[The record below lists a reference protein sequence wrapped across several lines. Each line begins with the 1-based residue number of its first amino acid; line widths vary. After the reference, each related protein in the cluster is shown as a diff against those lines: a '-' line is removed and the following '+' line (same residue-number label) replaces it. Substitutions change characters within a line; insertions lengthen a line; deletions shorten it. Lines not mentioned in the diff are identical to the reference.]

1 MLKIA
6 VPTRDG
12 MVDEHFGHCQS
23 FTIFHADE
31 NKTITAEESFTPPP
45 SCGCKSNLIPILV
58 EKGVTALV
66 GGNMGEGAVTR
77 LGQAG
82 IRVTRGASG
91 PVRAAAEAW
100 LAGRLK
106 DAQIVCHSHGDH
118 ECGHHHH

>member
-23 FTIFHADE
+23 FTVFVVDE
-31 NKTITAEESFTPPP
+31 NKTITGEESFTPPP
-45 SCGCKSNLIPILV
+45 SCGCKSNLIPSLV

-100 LAGRLK
+100 LAGKLK

-118 ECGHHHH
+118 ECGHHH